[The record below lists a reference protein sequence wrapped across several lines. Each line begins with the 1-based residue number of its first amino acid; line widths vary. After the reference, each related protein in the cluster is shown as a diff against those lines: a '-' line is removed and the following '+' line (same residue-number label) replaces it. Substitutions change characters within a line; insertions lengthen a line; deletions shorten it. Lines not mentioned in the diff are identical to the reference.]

1 MEDLV
6 PLIFFLIIVA
16 VNALKFF
23 IEKGGKKKQ
32 APGTSKPRQPAS
44 EPPKRT
50 PSSIDKFFENIAEQM
65 APQPRVVP
73 DSPGSRERPDYI
85 REMAEVEFE
94 QDDELEEELE
104 EERAAEIIP
113 MPAPEPITPTMRE
126 IATPPSKV
134 RRIAQPAYAGLS
146 GSHGLRIAGMNSF
159 IQSGARGRN
168 DFRINGKKNLKQAML
183 AHVIFNPPRA
193 YDLSFDNTLFK

>member
-1 MEDLV
+1 MEELV

-23 IEKGGKKKQ
+23 IEKGGKSKQ

-44 EPPKRT
+44 EPPKRI
-50 PSSIDKFFENIAEQM
+50 PSSINTFFENIAEQM
-65 APQPRVVP
+65 APQPSVVP
-73 DSPGSRERPDYI
+73 DSPEARERPDYI
-85 REMAEVEFE
+85 REMTEFEVE
-94 QDDELEEELE
+94 QDDELE

-113 MPAPEPITPTMRE
+113 MPAPEPIMPNMRE
-126 IATPPSKV
+126 IETPAKV
-134 RRIAQPAYAGLS
+134 QIPAQPAYAGLS
-146 GSHGLRIAGMNSF
+146 GSHGLRIAGMTSF

-183 AHVIFNPPRA
+183 AHVIFSPPRA